1 MDIIHYI
8 YLLQT
13 KHSID
18 KKEQVYK
25 IGRTVQTNY
34 KRILQYPNQTIV
46 LHQTIC
52 TDSVYYEY
60 QIIKLFKEKYIQIC
74 EYGKEYFK
82 GDCNDMINDIHTLIK
97 LPRLQNVVIENVKQ
111 ENDQDFIDK
120 YNDDILSII
129 EQNKTEMISIIN
141 NTKKEIIET
150 IVNKDSRF
158 NCEKCNYSTLIKQN
172 FEKHFLS
179 KKHTSNIINENCIEC
194 KICHKKYNSTSGLWS
209 HNQICKE
216 IKTEKID
223 ENNELRE
230 MIKQLIIKQDGLI
243 LKQDGMENR
252 IIQLLKNQPVPIINM

>member
-60 QIIKLFKEKYIQIC
+60 QIIKLFKEKYIQIR

-82 GDCNDMINDIHTLIK
+82 GDCNDMINDINTIIK
-97 LPRLQNVVIENVKQ
+97 LPIEKNIIIPVVNDQ
-111 ENDQDFIDK
+111 SGENDQDFIDK
-120 YNDDILSII
+120 YNGDILSII
-129 EQNKTEMISIIN
+129 EQNKTEMLSIIN
-141 NTKKEIIET
+141 NNKKEIIDT
-150 IVNKDSRF
+150 IVSNNGSRF
-158 NCEKCNYSTLIKQN
+158 TCDKCNYFTNYNNDYKKHLLSIKHNNQQTIECN
-172 FEKHFLS
+172 FECK
-179 KKHTSNIINENCIEC
+179 NCN
-194 KICHKKYNSTSGLWS
+194 KKYKGQSGLWK
-209 HNQICKE
+209 HNQKCIEVKQKCIE
-216 IKTEKID
+216 VKTEIPQMEKMF
-223 ENNELRE
+223 NEITE
-230 MIKQLIIKQDGLI
+230 
-243 LKQDGMENR
+243 
-252 IIQLLKNQPVPIINM
+252 LKNMIMDFSKNK